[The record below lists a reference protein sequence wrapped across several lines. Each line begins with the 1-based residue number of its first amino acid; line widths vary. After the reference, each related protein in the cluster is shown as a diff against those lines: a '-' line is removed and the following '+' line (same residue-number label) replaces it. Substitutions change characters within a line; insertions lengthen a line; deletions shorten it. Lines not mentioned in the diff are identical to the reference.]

1 MGSLQFYDQARLPC
15 SHSMTVNDTDW
26 LYNLGTADTGT
37 KDVNGVFTWNP
48 EYSNI
53 NWEYITVNDGVNNRI
68 IGRVAY
74 VITFTSE

>member
-1 MGSLQFYDQARLPC
+1 
-15 SHSMTVNDTDW
+15 MTVNDTDW